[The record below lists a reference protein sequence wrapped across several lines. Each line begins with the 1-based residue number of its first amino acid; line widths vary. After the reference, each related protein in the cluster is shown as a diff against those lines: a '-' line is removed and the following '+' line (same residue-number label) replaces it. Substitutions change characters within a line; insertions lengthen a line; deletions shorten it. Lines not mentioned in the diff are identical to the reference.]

1 MNESENK
8 GILHKMNNKTEVR
21 IGPFFVDGYDP
32 EGQECFEFFGC
43 YYHGHNCTEWKDK
56 KKQKERYES
65 TMERLSYL
73 EKAGYSVYYIWQC
86 EFDRQIGENDDLAQ
100 FMKNRRPI
108 FSQKYPGMCTMSN
121 ILDAVIADE
130 FFGFLEVD
138 IQIPDKWDDVKYK
151 PKTDLC
157 PRDFYDKF
165 APIFVTCDIPF
176 ESIGEHMKTMQLNIN
191 YLQLHE
197 HF

>member
-1 MNESENK
+1 MYDWLEWVNESENK

-32 EGQECFEFFGC
+32 DSQECFEFFGC

-65 TMERLSYL
+65 TLERLSYL

-100 FMKNRRPI
+100 FVKNRRPI
-108 FSQKYPGMCTMSN
+108 FSQKYPGMSTMSTPLLQTSSLAFWKW
-121 ILDAVIADE
+121 I
-130 FFGFLEVD
+130 FKFLTNGMTLNTNQKLIYVLETFMTSL
-138 IQIPDKWDDVKYK
+138 
-151 PKTDLC
+151 PKFLL
-157 PRDFYDKF
+157 PAISLLK
-165 APIFVTCDIPF
+165 V
-176 ESIGEHMKTMQLNIN
+176 
-191 YLQLHE
+191 
-197 HF
+197 